1 MIFVEKPKDNDA
13 TVRLLEMENERLNQE
28 FRLLQEQNLLAQ
40 NRKKSDKEGKDVH
53 LHISVPKSMLG
64 AKSNKKRKIV
74 RKNSLP
80 PQATN
85 DQQVTG
91 FVPATQPLQF
101 YSYVPQQQYFTA
113 YSLPLEQPSMTVY
126 SLPQGQP
133 AVSMQ
138 SLPQGQ
144 PAVSVQSLPQGQPFM
159 PLYSFPQE
167 QRTIPVP
174 SVPQQQPL
182 QQLAPSISARK
193 SHMMTSYNVPKRATD
208 ARSYYSEP
216 NRKSHDRVV
225 NYTATHE
232 PDGSVCILRSNSF
245 GHMGLSQKPYV
256 PPLDLRDLDTP
267 ADRTRNRN
275 VSGKPWQYKSQP
287 FSRKLSRVSERA
299 LTGSHPP
306 TGGAYDK
313 LPAIPVLR
321 SRSESPEKPGSRSG
335 QVEEPQIYNYDTQ
348 KSTTEDNRPSS
359 NQTFVSEVVDEADD
373 DLDNPGRTADSPVQD
388 IAWQVRR
395 SSPPQQT
402 AY

>member
-1 MIFVEKPKDNDA
+1 MIFAEKPKDNDA
-13 TVRLLEMENERLNQE
+13 TVRMLEMENERLNQE

-80 PQATN
+80 PQATK

-101 YSYVPQQQYFTA
+101 YSYVPQQQYLTA
-113 YSLPLEQPSMTVY
+113 YSLPLEQPSMSVY
-126 SLPQGQP
+126 NLPQGQP

-138 SLPQGQ
+138 N
-144 PAVSVQSLPQGQPFM
+144 LPQGQPFM

-167 QRTIPVP
+167 QRTMPAP
-174 SVPQQQPL
+174 SVPQQQPA
-182 QQLAPSISARK
+182 QQLAPSMSARK
-193 SHMMTSYNVPKRATD
+193 SHMMTRYNIPKKATD

-232 PDGSVCILRSNSF
+232 PDGSVSILRSNSF
-245 GHMGLSQKPYV
+245 GHMGLSHKPYV
-256 PPLDLRDLDTP
+256 PPLDLRDLASP
-267 ADRTRNRN
+267 ADRSKNRK
-275 VSGKPWQYKSQP
+275 VSGKQWQYKSQP
-287 FSRKLSRVSERA
+287 FRKLSRVSERA

-313 LPAIPVLR
+313 LPAIPVLG
-321 SRSESPEKPGSRSG
+321 SRSESPAKPMSRSG

-348 KSTTEDNRPSS
+348 ESTTEDNRPSS
-359 NQTFVSEVVDEADD
+359 NQTFVSEVVDNADE
-373 DLDNPGRTADSPVQD
+373 DLDDPGRTADSPVQD
-388 IAWQVRR
+388 VAWQVKR